1 MGTQRQGFCK
11 YCGQSKMIEADEDM
25 SQEIVDEMVT
35 EDCNCDN
42 AAKARSK
49 KQRMEKIENFVND
62 HFRDDTQDFVK
73 DAIYLIENCI
83 WEKISFS
90 YGHCQCAI
98 WLDANGYL
106 RIRIHHKT
114 DEELKV

>member
-1 MGTQRQGFCK
+1 MEKQGFCK
-11 YCGQSKMIEADEDM
+11 YCGQAKIIDVDEHTP
-25 SQEIVDEMVT
+25 QEVVDEMVT
-35 EDCNCDN
+35 DDCNCN
-42 AAKARSK
+42 EAAKARSK
-49 KQRMEKIENFVND
+49 KERINKIDEFISD
-62 HFRDDTQDFVK
+62 HFKDETQDFVR
-73 DAIYLIENCI
+73 DAVSLIENCI
-83 WEKISFS
+83 WEKISFN